1 MNNNNNNNNNIIRN
15 PVIKVVF
22 VGTNSVGKSSLINTY
37 FDQPF
42 DEYIY
47 STLYADYRIKKLSVE
62 NKTYTIRVHDTAGSD
77 RLRNILRLT
86 IRYSKIIVLV
96 FDMTKKNSILELERI
111 LDIIL
116 DEMGTKFSLVLVGNK
131 TDLYDKYEIK
141 EKEAEELAKALK
153 APFIL
158 SSAKNNSEGF
168 KRFFDNFLEDYIIQ
182 HREELENAGQR
193 VLRLNNQNRN
203 RRNRGFFC

>member
-1 MNNNNNNNNNIIRN
+1 MNNNNNNNIIRN
-15 PVIKVVF
+15 PIIKVVF
-22 VGTNSVGKSSLINTY
+22 VGTNRVGKSSLINTY

-47 STLYADYRIKKLSVE
+47 STIYADYRIKKLNVE
-62 NKTYTIRVHDTAGSD
+62 DKTYTIRIHDTAGSD

-116 DEMGTKFSLVLVGNK
+116 NEIGSKCSLVLVGNK
-131 TDLYDKYEIK
+131 SDLYDKYEIK
-141 EKEAEELAKALK
+141 DKEAEELAKVLK
-153 APFIL
+153 APLVL